1 MLPLEHPT
9 RLCMDLDL
17 IDTKID
23 LAKTTPREI
32 EEVLEDPFAVKFIPD
47 NLLGDETRYF
57 MIGQTVSQRLLFL
70 CFNTDGK
77 KAQIIAARDASE
89 DETMFYQRNYNSFN

>member
-1 MLPLEHPT
+1 ME
-9 RLCMDLDL
+9 LDL

-23 LAKTTPREI
+23 LMITKPHEI
-32 EEVLEDPFAVKFIPD
+32 EEVLEDPFVVKFIPD
-47 NLLGDETRYF
+47 TLGEESRYF
-57 MIGQTVSQRLLFL
+57 IIGQTIAQRLLFL

-89 DETMFYQRNYNSFN
+89 EETMFYQRNYNSFS